1 MYVMN
6 CVEVEITSP
15 EEAFE
20 VLFKG
25 KTLNLLFHQK
35 LSWKFYFDTQSKHQS
50 INIFSLF
57 DKKKNKLMI
66 YTLYTCTKFYFT
78 YLKKNS
84 LKYVWKYIYA
94 YIFFLHNKVNLWF
107 YGDLL

>member
-1 MYVMN
+1 MN

-25 KTLNLLFHQK
+25 KALNLLIHQK
-35 LSWKFYFDTQSKHQS
+35 LSWEFDLDTQSKHQN

-57 DKKKNKLMI
+57 DKKKQFDDIHCVYYILFH
-66 YTLYTCTKFYFT
+66 LF
-78 YLKKNS
+78 KKNS
-84 LKYVWKYIYA
+84 LWVKYVWEYTCI
-94 YIFFLHNKVNLWF
+94 IFFFFNTR
-107 YGDLL
+107 

>member
-1 MYVMN
+1 MN

-25 KTLNLLFHQK
+25 KTLNLLIHQQ
-35 LSWKFYFDTQSKHQS
+35 LSWEFDFDTQSKHQN

-57 DKKKNKLMI
+57 DKKNRLDDIHCVNYILFHLFKKELIMGKVCMRV
-66 YTLYTCTKFYFT
+66 YMHYF
-78 YLKKNS
+78 
-84 LKYVWKYIYA
+84 
-94 YIFFLHNKVNLWF
+94 FFFNTR
-107 YGDLL
+107 

>member
-25 KTLNLLFHQK
+25 KTLNLLIHQK
-35 LSWKFYFDTQSKHQS
+35 LTWEFDFDTQSKHQN

-57 DKKKNKLMI
+57 DKKKQFDDIHCVYYILFH
-66 YTLYTCTKFYFT
+66 LF
-78 YLKKNS
+78 KKNS
-84 LKYVWKYIYA
+84 LWVKYVWEYTCII
-94 YIFFLHNKVNLWF
+94 IFFF
-107 YGDLL
+107 TTR